1 MIEKAE
7 LGALFDGLRAA
18 VTITD
23 ENYLITFMNDRSMAY
38 YADDGGA
45 ELIGKDVLECHK
57 AEHQPIIRE
66 AYARYRAGD
75 YTPTRYLEK
84 KEDATAMSIVQIPL
98 VVDQE
103 FRGLAELIWSE
114 RPDLVFDER

>member
-1 MIEKAE
+1 MIEKTE
-7 LGALFDGLRAA
+7 LGALFGGLRAA

-45 ELIGKDVLECHK
+45 ELIGKDVLNCHK
-57 AEHQPIIRE
+57 AEHQAIIRE
-66 AYARYRAGD
+66 AYGRYRAGD
-75 YTPTRYLEK
+75 YTPTRYREK
-84 KEDATAMSIVQIPL
+84 KEDASAMSIVHIPL
-98 VVDQE
+98 VVDRE

-114 RPDLVFDER
+114 RSDLVFDEG